1 MAFGRRKGEIA
12 GSVTTLLLG
21 IFYLSQA
28 LRMNFWTSGG
38 IPGGGFL
45 PTLLGAG
52 MITLSLLGL
61 VRILAAEP
69 VIQQEGKVDWGAI
82 RKSLTVLLA
91 LVGYLLLFRILG
103 YVLDSVA
110 LMWVLLWAFGSD
122 RSALR
127 RALMAAAASLIIVA
141 LFYGV
146 FVSLLALDIPA
157 WPSGEWAVSPK

>member
-28 LRMNFWTSGG
+28 LRMPFWTSGG

-45 PTLLGAG
+45 PTLLGVG
-52 MITLSLLGL
+52 MTALSLLAL
-61 VRILAAEP
+61 ARILAAKP
-69 VIQQEGKVDWGAI
+69 AFQSEGKTDWGAL
-82 RKSLTVLLA
+82 RKSLIVLLA
-91 LVGYLLLFRILG
+91 LAGYLLFFRILG
-103 YVLDSVA
+103 YVLSSLA

-122 RSALR
+122 PSLLR
-127 RALMAAAASLIIVA
+127 RAMKAAAAGVLIVA

-146 FVSLLALDIPA
+146 FVGLLALDIPA
-157 WPSGEWAVSPK
+157 WPSGG